1 MMSLRIMQRLK
12 LYLDDFLID
21 ASNEKRLLA
30 LTKSKVL
37 GSLSAFI
44 YPP

>member
-21 ASNEKRLLA
+21 ASNEK
-30 LTKSKVL
+30 K
-37 GSLSAFI
+37 AFGI
-44 YPP
+44 NEE